1 MANIR
6 IEMERNKCLKKFVV
20 KSCCR
25 TKQELKLLYNQKK
38 QKEIVLQLGLMK
50 AEKDRRYLNERLKG
64 EATCV
69 EESIEYNF
77 KLDNIG
83 VEGKPLNIVPIES
96 CFRRF
101 TTRLLRNNYFD
112 WFIISMIFLN
122 CIQLALDNPL
132 VDPTSHYA
140 AILYGIDVGTTVI
153 FIMEAAIKI
162 SSFGLMFNGP
172 SSYMKNVW
180 NRLDFTI
187 IILSLLSTS
196 VLHYNYKAFKVLRV
210 LRLIGRNDGLQ
221 VAVKSLFM
229 GLPNIMNVAVIMF
242 LFFLIFGVI
251 AVSQFK
257 GKLFYC

>member
-1 MANIR
+1 MN
-6 IEMERNKCLKKFVV
+6 
-20 KSCCR
+20 
-25 TKQELKLLYNQKK
+25 
-38 QKEIVLQLGLMK
+38 
-50 AEKDRRYLNERLKG
+50 EKLKG
-64 EATCV
+64 ETNCV
-69 EESIEYNF
+69 EESIENNF

-96 CFRRF
+96 FFRRF
-101 TTRLLRNNYFD
+101 TTRLLRNFYFD

-132 VDPTSHYA
+132 IDPNSHYA
-140 AILYGIDVGTTVI
+140 AILYGIDLGTTFI
-153 FIMEAAIKI
+153 FILEAAIKI
-162 SSFGLMFNGP
+162 LSFGFMFNGP

-180 NRLDFTI
+180 NRLDFAI

-196 VLHYNYKAFKVLRV
+196 VLHHNYKAFKVLRV

-221 VAVKSLFM
+221 ISVKSLFM

-257 GKLFYC
+257 GKLYNC

>member
-1 MANIR
+1 MN
-6 IEMERNKCLKKFVV
+6 
-20 KSCCR
+20 
-25 TKQELKLLYNQKK
+25 
-38 QKEIVLQLGLMK
+38 
-50 AEKDRRYLNERLKG
+50 EKLKG
-64 EATCV
+64 ETNCV
-69 EESIEYNF
+69 EESIENNF

-96 CFRRF
+96 FFRRF
-101 TTRLLRNNYFD
+101 TTRLLRNFYFD

-132 VDPTSHYA
+132 IDPNSHYA
-140 AILYGIDVGTTVI
+140 AILYGIDLGTTFI
-153 FIMEAAIKI
+153 FILESAIKI
-162 SSFGLMFNGP
+162 LSFGFMFNGP

-180 NRLDFTI
+180 NRLDFAI

-196 VLHYNYKAFKVLRV
+196 VLHHNYKAFKVLRV

-221 VAVKSLFM
+221 IAVKSLFM

-257 GKLFYC
+257 GKLYNC